1 MKATR
6 WILLVGIAVVLI
18 FAVPKLYDVVF
29 KRSYGSEPAQAIDN
43 NEAVATFAGGCFWC
57 MEPPFEKL
65 DGVSEVVSGYIGG
78 ETENPSYKEVSS
90 GGTGHIEA
98 VQVYY
103 DPAVVSYETLLDV
116 FWRQIDPTDDGGQ
129 FVDRGDQYVSAIF
142 YHNEDQKQAAMQSKQ
157 EIQNSDRFDKSIVT
171 PIEEATTFYVAED
184 YHQDYYKENEL
195 RYKFYRKN
203 SGRDQFLDKYWGN
216 ERELDLPEVKST
228 SYSKAELKEMLT
240 PIQYEVTQEDGTEK
254 AFDNK
259 YWDNKEQGIYVDI
272 VSGEPLFSSSDK
284 YESGT
289 GWPSFT
295 KPLVPQNIVEK
306 EDKSFFTV
314 RTEIRSKEADSHLGH
329 VFEDGPEPTGLRY
342 CMNSAAMDFIPL
354 DEMEEKGYGE
364 YIETVENGA
373 ESE

>member
-18 FAVPKLYDVVF
+18 FAVPKLYDVMF
-29 KRSYGSEPAQAIDN
+29 KRSYGSEPAKAIEEN
-43 NEAVATFAGGCFWC
+43 QSVATFAGGCFWC

-65 DGVSEVVSGYIGG
+65 TGVSEVVSGYTGG
-78 ETENPSYKEVSS
+78 DTENPSYEEVSG
-90 GGTGHIEA
+90 GGTGHVEA

-103 DPAVVSYETLLDV
+103 DPSVVSYETLLDV

-129 FVDRGDQYVSAIF
+129 FVDRGDQYLSAIF
-142 YHNEDQKQAAMQSKQ
+142 YHNEEQKQAAMESKK
-157 EIQNSDRFDKSIVT
+157 EIQNSDRFEKPIVT
-171 PIEEATTFYVAED
+171 PIEEATTFYVAEE
-184 YHQDYYKENEL
+184 YHQNYYKENEL

-216 ERELDLPEVKST
+216 EREVEIPEVKPA
-228 SYSKAELKEMLT
+228 SYSEAELKEMLT
-240 PIQYEVTQEDGTEK
+240 PIQYNVTQEDGTEK
-254 AFDNK
+254 AFDNQ
-259 YWDNKEQGIYVDI
+259 YWDNKEKGIYVDI

-295 KPLVPQNIVEK
+295 KPLVPENIVEK

-342 CMNSAAMDFIPL
+342 CMNSAALDFIPL

-364 YIETVENGA
+364 YIETVKEGA
-373 ESE
+373 ES